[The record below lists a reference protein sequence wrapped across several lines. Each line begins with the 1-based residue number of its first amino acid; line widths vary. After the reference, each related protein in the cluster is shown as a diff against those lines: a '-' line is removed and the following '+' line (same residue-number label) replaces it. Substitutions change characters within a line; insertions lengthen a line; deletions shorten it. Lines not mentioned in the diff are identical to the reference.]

1 MATKDYTA
9 DEELINHGFAEDG
22 RDAARLAFTAG
33 VDMSMQSG
41 LQLGVYNN
49 KTSRTRWWQLK
60 DFLEFSPLTLGKMN
74 PI

>member
-1 MATKDYTA
+1 MWTKDYTA

-41 LQLGVYNN
+41 LQLGVYN
-49 KTSRTRWWQLK
+49 KTI
-60 DFLEFSPLTLGKMN
+60 GKILDARKK
-74 PI
+74 PAEKRR